1 MATLTFLGHAGLA
14 IESSAFTLL
23 FDPWMTPSGGYMG
36 SWFQYP
42 RNDHI
47 DLEPLTRAT
56 YVAVSHEHLDHMDS
70 WFLEQLGDETTVLIP
85 KYPSPAFADRIL
97 ESGVRKIVELE
108 QWERFP
114 LDGGDSWITVIPEL
128 SPMCHDSAF
137 LIVADGRSVLNC
149 NDARLTAS
157 QARRAKHLAGGRLD
171 VMGVQA
177 SAATWHPMRYSYPME
192 EQRRIATDKRI
203 SKLRAVQRLVRATA
217 PELAVPFAGPPCF
230 LDPELR
236 DLNWVLDPEHGAF
249 IDPEAAESWLREHLP
264 NQAWATFRPGDR
276 LDLETG
282 EVERDPVSAAFSFTE
297 GVEEYIRRYA
307 EDRARVIEETRAAC
321 PDPGPDFPQRFV
333 AHFEQ
338 LGTLSSY
345 FLKQIDMTVRFEIT
359 GPNGGVW
366 DVRMNADG
374 LAIGPPV
381 TERPGYTVTA
391 PGRWVEPILAGAM
404 AWEDLLLSMRFQV
417 HRDPD
422 VYNDYLVGL
431 LKHANA
437 PALQAVEEYE
447 TGRDE
452 AERITVTDGGRSYE
466 IGRYCPHAGEDL
478 SVGAVIENGRV
489 YCLGHN
495 FTFDLATGECVNARS
510 APLATREI

>member
-14 IESSAFTLL
+14 VESSAFTLA
-23 FDPWMTPSGGYMG
+23 FDPWMDPSGGYMG

-47 DLEPLTRAT
+47 AIEPLTQAT
-56 YVAVSHEHLDHMDS
+56 YIAISHEHLDHMDP
-70 WFLEQLGDETTVLIP
+70 WFLEQVGENTTVLIP
-85 KYPSPAFADRIL
+85 KYPSSEFADRIQKTGIKKL
-97 ESGVRKIVELE
+97 VELE
-108 QWERFP
+108 PWERYP
-114 LDGGDSWITVIPEL
+114 LDETGSWITVIPEL
-128 SPMCHDSAF
+128 SPMCHDAAF
-137 LIVADGRSVLNC
+137 LIVADGRSILNC
-149 NDARLTAS
+149 NDARLTAA
-157 QARRAKHLAGGRLD
+157 QARRAKHLVGGRLD

-177 SAATWHPMRYSYPME
+177 SAATWHPMRYSYPVE
-192 EQRRIATDKRI
+192 EQRRIAVEKRT
-203 SKLRAVQRLVRATA
+203 SKLRSVRRLVKATA

-236 DLNWVLDPEHGAF
+236 ELNWVLDPEHGAF
-249 IDPEAAESWLREHLP
+249 IDPEAAMSWLGERLP
-264 NQAWATFRPGDR
+264 QQSWGTFRPGDR

-282 EVERDPVSAAFSFTE
+282 QVERDPVSAEFSFTE
-297 GVEEYIRRYA
+297 NVEAYLQRYA
-307 EDRARVIEETRAAC
+307 EDRAALIDETRTSH
-321 PDPGPDFPQRFV
+321 PDPGPDFPERFV
-333 AHFEQ
+333 AHFER

-345 FLKQIDMTVRFEIT
+345 FLRQIDMTVRFEIT
-359 GPNGGVW
+359 GPHGGVW
-366 DVRMNADG
+366 DVRMNGAG
-374 LAIGPPV
+374 LAIGPPAD
-381 TERPGYTVTA
+381 ERPGYIVTT

-404 AWEDLLLSMRFQV
+404 AWEDLLLSLRFQL

-437 PALQAVEEYE
+437 PALQAIEEYE

-452 AERITVTDGGRSYE
+452 AEKIIVTDGGRTFE

-495 FTFDLATGECVNARS
+495 FTFDLVTGQCVNAR
-510 APLATREI
+510 AMALATREL